1 MPQQVPSA
9 NLRIHLAV
17 TCGAE
22 KMLTRTRM
30 KTLLKVPS
38 TSKFLDLTFHVYF
51 TLGCHF
57 MLEPLPVSSNFN
69 IFPLRFTWSS
79 WRPKRPKRP
88 RRPAPSESEASDRSP
103 TVAAAFEASNVRGS
117 VGLCSCFHGSSALTT
132 LGHFEI
138 QSRHSKH

>member
-1 MPQQVPSA
+1 MNSRPDASASSLSKSA
-9 NLRIHLAV
+9 NPSRCDLWSGKNAH
-17 TCGAE
+17 TNTNE
-22 KMLTRTRM
+22 
-30 KTLLKVPS
+30 TLLKVPS
-38 TSKFLDLTFHVYF
+38 TFKFLDLTFHVYF

-57 MLEPLPVSSNFN
+57 MLEPPPVSSTFN

-132 LGHFEI
+132 LVHFE
-138 QSRHSKH
+138 